1 MNILLV
7 EDDPGIGRF
16 VTKGLTA
23 EGWNV
28 HWLRQGENAVSCA
41 TTGDYSAIVLDLM
54 LTDCDGYTL
63 ARQIRQA
70 GIEDPILMLTARD
83 SLEEKLEGFRAGAD
97 DYVTKP
103 FAFEELMARLRV
115 LARRGTAP
123 APERPS
129 VTIGELTID
138 LLAHEVRM
146 NGQVLELTKREY
158 DLLLYLAR
166 CGGRAVSRERILQ
179 NAWGATI
186 EVTPNAVDVY
196 IGYLRKKLQGAGPT
210 PSIKTVRGVGFRLS
224 E

>member
-28 HWLRQGENAVSCA
+28 HWLRQGENALSCA
-41 TTGDYSAIVLDLM
+41 TSGDYSAIVLDLM
-54 LTDCDGYTL
+54 LADTDGYTL

-70 GIEDPILMLTARD
+70 GIARPILMLTARD

-115 LARRGTAP
+115 LARRDSTP
-123 APERPS
+123 PEKL
-129 VTIGELTID
+129 VLTLGELTID

-146 NGQVLELTKREY
+146 AGQTLDLTKREY

-196 IGYLRKKLQGAGPT
+196 VGYLRKKLLAAGPS
-210 PSIKTVRGVGFRLS
+210 PSIKTVRGVGFRLA

>member
-16 VTKGLTA
+16 VTRGLAA

-28 HWLRQGENAVSCA
+28 HWLREGETAVSCA
-41 TTGDYSAIVLDLM
+41 TSGDYSAIVLDLM

-70 GIEDPILMLTARD
+70 GVARPILMLTARD

-115 LARRGTAP
+115 LARRGSAP
-123 APERPS
+123 PERPV
-129 VTIGELTID
+129 VTIGALTID
-138 LLAHEVRM
+138 LLAHEARLAD
-146 NGQVLELTKREY
+146 QTLELTKREY
-158 DLLLYLAR
+158 DLLLYLAS

-196 IGYLRKKLQGAGPT
+196 IGYLRKKLQALGPS

>member
-16 VTKGLTA
+16 VTKGLAA

-28 HWLRQGENAVSCA
+28 HWLRQGETAVA
-41 TTGDYSAIVLDLM
+41 TAGSGDFSAIILDLM
-54 LTDCDGYTL
+54 LSDTDGYTL

-70 GIEDPILMLTARD
+70 GISRPILMLTARD

-103 FAFEELMARLRV
+103 FAFEELMARLKV
-115 LARRGTAP
+115 LARRDSSQQQ
-123 APERPS
+123 EQLVIS
-129 VTIGELTID
+129 VGDLVID
-138 LLAHEVRM
+138 LLAHEAKM
-146 NGQVLELTKREY
+146 AGQAIELTKREY

-179 NAWGATI
+179 NAWGATSD
-186 EVTPNAVDVY
+186 VTPNAVDVY
-196 IGYLRKKLQGAGPT
+196 VGYIRKKLQAIGPSPT
-210 PSIKTVRGVGFRLS
+210 IKTVRGVGFRLT

>member
-16 VTKGLTA
+16 VTRGLSA

-28 HWLRQGENAVSCA
+28 HWLRQGEHAVSCA
-41 TTGDYSAIVLDLM
+41 SNGDYSAIVLDLM

-70 GIEDPILMLTARD
+70 GISRPILMLTARD

-115 LARRGTAP
+115 LARRDSVQ
-123 APERPS
+123 PESLS
-129 VTIGELTID
+129 VTLGDLTID
-138 LLAHEVRM
+138 LLAHEARM
-146 NGQVLELTKREY
+146 GGQALELTKREY

-196 IGYLRKKLQGAGPT
+196 VGYLRKKLQAAGSS
-210 PSIKTVRGVGFRLS
+210 PSIKTVRGVGFRLA

>member
-28 HWLRQGENAVSCA
+28 QWLRQGETAVSCA
-41 TTGDYSAIVLDLM
+41 TNGDFSAIILDLM
-54 LTDCDGYTL
+54 LNDCDGYAL

-70 GIEDPILMLTARD
+70 GILRPILMLTARD

-115 LARRGTAP
+115 LARRGNAP
-123 APERPS
+123 PERPVVS
-129 VTIGELTID
+129 IGDLTID
-138 LLAHEVRM
+138 LLAHEARM
-146 NGQVLELTKREY
+146 GEQTLELTKREY
-158 DLLLYLAR
+158 DLLLYLAK

-196 IGYLRKKLQGAGPT
+196 IGYLRKKLLAAGAS
-210 PSIKTVRGVGFRLS
+210 PSIKTVRGVGFRLAA
-224 E
+224 

>member
-28 HWLRQGENAVSCA
+28 HWLRQGESAVA
-41 TTGDYSAIVLDLM
+41 TAGNGDYSAIILDLM
-54 LTDCDGYTL
+54 LADTDGYTL

-70 GIEDPILMLTARD
+70 GISRPILMLTARD

-103 FAFEELMARLRV
+103 FAFEELMARLKV
-115 LARRGTAP
+115 LARRNAVP
-123 APERPS
+123 QQEPLVIS
-129 VTIGELTID
+129 VGELVID
-138 LLAHEVRM
+138 LLAHEVKM
-146 NGQVLELTKREY
+146 AGQLVELTKREY

-196 IGYLRKKLQGAGPT
+196 IGYIRKKLQALGPSPT
-210 PSIKTVRGVGFRLS
+210 IKTVRGVGFRLT

>member
-28 HWLRQGENAVSCA
+28 HWLRQGETALSCA
-41 TTGDYSAIVLDLM
+41 SSGDYSAIILDLM
-54 LTDCDGYTL
+54 LSDSDGYQL

-70 GIEDPILMLTARD
+70 GVSRPILMLTARD

-115 LARRGTAP
+115 LARRG
-123 APERPS
+123 EEQQQEKLVVS
-129 VTIGELTID
+129 VGELQID

-146 NGQVLELTKREY
+146 QGQPIELTKREY

-179 NAWGATI
+179 NAWGSATD
-186 EVTPNAVDVY
+186 VTPNAVDVY
-196 IGYLRKKLQGAGPT
+196 VGYLRKKLMAVGPSPT
-210 PSIKTVRGVGFRLS
+210 IKTVRGVGFRLT

>member
-23 EGWNV
+23 EGWHV
-28 HWLRQGENAVSCA
+28 HWLRQGETAV
-41 TTGDYSAIVLDLM
+41 TTAGNGDYSAIILDLM
-54 LTDCDGYTL
+54 LSDTDGYTL

-70 GIEDPILMLTARD
+70 GISRPILMLTARD

-103 FAFEELMARLRV
+103 FAFEELMARLKV
-115 LARRGTAP
+115 LARRNAAP
-123 APERPS
+123 QQEQLVIS
-129 VTIGELTID
+129 VGDLVID
-138 LLAHEVRM
+138 LLAHEVKM
-146 NGQVLELTKREY
+146 AGQAVELTKREY

-196 IGYLRKKLQGAGPT
+196 VGYIRKKLQALGPSPT
-210 PSIKTVRGVGFRLS
+210 IKTVRGVGFRLT

>member
-28 HWLRQGENAVSCA
+28 HWLRQGETALACA
-41 TTGDYSAIVLDLM
+41 GNGDFSAIILDLM
-54 LTDCDGYTL
+54 LSDCDGYQL
-63 ARQIRQA
+63 ARQIREA
-70 GIEDPILMLTARD
+70 GISRPIIMLTARD
-83 SLEEKLEGFRAGAD
+83 SLEEKLEGFRSGAD

-103 FAFEELMARLRV
+103 FAFEELMARIKV
-115 LARRGTAP
+115 LARRGTTAQQ
-123 APERPS
+123 EKL
-129 VTIGELTID
+129 VITLGDLTID

-146 NGQVLELTKREY
+146 GGQTLELTKREY

-166 CGGRAVSRERILQ
+166 CGGRAVSRERIMQ

-196 IGYLRKKLQGAGPT
+196 VGYIRKKLQAIGPS
-210 PSIKTVRGVGFRLS
+210 PAIKTVRGVGFRLT

>member
-16 VTKGLTA
+16 VTRGLTA

-28 HWLRQGENAVSCA
+28 HWLRQGETAVA
-41 TTGDYSAIVLDLM
+41 TAGSGEFSAIILDLM
-54 LTDCDGYTL
+54 LSDTDGYTL

-70 GIEDPILMLTARD
+70 GISRPILMLTARD

-103 FAFEELMARLRV
+103 FAFEELMARLKV
-115 LARRGTAP
+115 LARRNTAP
-123 APERPS
+123 QQEQL
-129 VTIGELTID
+129 VVNVGELTID
-138 LLAHEVRM
+138 LLAHEVKM
-146 NGQVLELTKREY
+146 VGQPVELTKREY

-179 NAWGATI
+179 NAWGATMD
-186 EVTPNAVDVY
+186 VTPNAVDVY
-196 IGYLRKKLQGAGPT
+196 VGYIRKKLQAIGPSPT
-210 PSIKTVRGVGFRLS
+210 IKTVRGVGFRLT